1 MCNGRLLEYWVS
13 GSVTLLEVLD
23 AGWSFGMEC
32 CVTVDLR
39 FTEPTFL
46 RYELECDGSQ
56 HTHAGTRTLK
66 MQVQPS
72 RRERTHSKHGPE
84 SRQGGSAE
92 ACLLAAC
99 RVQPCK
105 STRESDTH

>member
-1 MCNGRLLEYWVS
+1 MYMCNGRLLEYWVS

-46 RYELECDGSQ
+46 RCERECDGSQ
-56 HTHAGTRTLK
+56 HTH
-66 MQVQPS
+66 
-72 RRERTHSKHGPE
+72 
-84 SRQGGSAE
+84 
-92 ACLLAAC
+92 
-99 RVQPCK
+99 
-105 STRESDTH
+105 TREQEH